1 MDKEGRV
8 LTAEYEKFYIVGS
21 YVPNS
26 GDGLRRLEF
35 RATQWD
41 VALREYI
48 KSLESK
54 KPVILCGDL
63 NVAHQDR
70 DIYDCLKTYN
80 KVFINFIKNCF
91 FLL

>member
-8 LTAEYEKFYIVGS
+8 LTAEYEKFYIVGC

-26 GDGLRRLEF
+26 GDRLKRLEF
-35 RATQWD
+35 RVTQWD
-41 VALREYI
+41 IALRNYI

-70 DIYDCLKTYN
+70 DIYDSLKTYN
-80 KVFINFIKNCF
+80 KVYII
-91 FLL
+91 LY